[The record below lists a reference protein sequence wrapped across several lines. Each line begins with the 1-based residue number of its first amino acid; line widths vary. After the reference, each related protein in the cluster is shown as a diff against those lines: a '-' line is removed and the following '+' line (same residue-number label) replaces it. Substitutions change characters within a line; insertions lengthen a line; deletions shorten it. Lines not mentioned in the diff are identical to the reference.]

1 MNHLNLSPVK
11 KIEIILEGAH
21 QEFATDLL
29 DRAGVTGYTLVG
41 NLSGKGRHGFHEGHL
56 MFNEDAV
63 LIMIILGGIGSPRG
77 RLIAA
82 AIVTITSDALK
93 SAGPW
98 RFIVISM
105 IIMVVLWFFPGGIAG
120 LWEKLRARLRRRY
133 HRAEEATEA
142 EHVAG

>member
-41 NLSGKGRHGFHEGHL
+41 NLSGKGSHGFHEHHL

-63 LIMIILGGIGSPRG
+63 LIMIIVAVPTELVEPILEGFSPFFSSHTG
-77 RLIAA
+77 VVFISDIQVSRL
-82 AIVTITSDALK
+82 VK
-93 SAGPW
+93 
-98 RFIVISM
+98 F
-105 IIMVVLWFFPGGIAG
+105 
-120 LWEKLRARLRRRY
+120 K
-133 HRAEEATEA
+133 H
-142 EHVAG
+142 